1 MKIIKN
7 TIHCNRCGD
16 EIESTS
22 VRQFVTCGCGTC
34 SVDGGHEYL
43 RRCAPSEIDFT
54 DLSIVETEKG
64 ANNASSN

>member
-7 TIHCNRCGD
+7 AIRCNRCGD

-22 VRQFVTCGCGTC
+22 VHQFVTCGCGTC

-43 RRCAPSEIDFT
+43 RR
-54 DLSIVETEKG
+54 
-64 ANNASSN
+64 